1 MRITP
6 GVALVS
12 VQSQTFQPLYNTT
25 NIYLIGGEKEVV
37 MIDAG
42 YAHDEA
48 VQQVA
53 RELQDLGNPRVRDLI
68 LSHSHKDHWEGAG
81 AIQRMTGARVLAHRL
96 DIPAIEEG
104 LKGQSA
110 DLPEGSSRDSYAFEI
125 DGALEDGDRIRVA
138 DLELE
143 VVHTPGHSPGHIC
156 LYLKEEGI
164 LFTGDHI
171 VGIST
176 VTVAPPNGDMIDYL
190 SSLQKLLKYPAERLF
205 PAHGPIME
213 DAHGKIRE
221 YYEHRLERERQ
232 IVRVLQEG
240 GEMTPRQLM
249 MKIYAVELDERFYE
263 VAEKQILGHLAK
275 LEKEG
280 RAASSSG
287 EGEER
292 RFSLI

>member
-1 MRITP
+1 MRIIP
-6 GVALVS
+6 RVALVS

-25 NIYLIGGEKEVV
+25 NIYLIGGEREVV
-37 MIDAG
+37 IFDAG
-42 YAHDEA
+42 YAHEDA

-53 RELQDLGNPRVRDLI
+53 RELGDMGNPRVRELI
-68 LSHSHKDHWEGAG
+68 LSHAHKDHWEGAG
-81 AIQRMTGARVLAHRL
+81 AIQKMTGARIQAHRL

-104 LKGQSA
+104 IKSQSEN
-110 DLPEGSSRDSYAFEI
+110 PSEGSSGDFHSFKI
-125 DGALEDGDRIRVA
+125 DGALEDGDRIRV
-138 DLELE
+138 DDFDLE

-176 VTVAPPNGDMIDYL
+176 VTVGPPNGDMIDYL
-190 SSLQKLLKYPAERLF
+190 NSLQKLLRFPAERLF

-221 YYEHRLERERQ
+221 YHEHRLERERQ
-232 IVRVLQEG
+232 IVRVLREG
-240 GEMTPRQLM
+240 GEMTPRQMM

-275 LEKEG
+275 LEKE
-280 RAASSSG
+280 RRVASSSG

-292 RFSLI
+292 RYSLI

>member
-6 GVALVS
+6 RVALVS
-12 VQSQTFQPLYNTT
+12 VQSRTFQPLYNTT
-25 NIYLIGGEKEVV
+25 NIYLIGGEREVV
-37 MIDAG
+37 MFDAG
-42 YAHDEA
+42 YAHEEA
-48 VQQVA
+48 IQQVS
-53 RELQDLGNPRVRDLI
+53 RELGDLGNPQVRELI

-81 AIQRMTGARVLAHRL
+81 AIQETTGARVLAHRL

-104 LKGQSA
+104 LQSQSENPA
-110 DLPEGSSRDSYAFEI
+110 EGHSGDFHSFKIE
-125 DGALEDGDRIRVA
+125 GTLEDGDRIRVA
-138 DLELE
+138 GFELE
-143 VVHTPGHSPGHIC
+143 VVHTPGHSPGHLC

-171 VGIST
+171 VGVST
-176 VTVAPPNGDMIDYL
+176 VTVGPPNGDMIDYL
-190 SSLQKLLKYPAERLF
+190 NSLQKLLRYPAERLF

-232 IVRVLQEG
+232 IVRVLREG

-275 LEKEG
+275 LEREA
-280 RAASSSG
+280 RVASSSG

-292 RFSLI
+292 RYSFI

>member
-1 MRITP
+1 MRVTP
-6 GVALVS
+6 RVALVS
-12 VQSQTFQPLYNTT
+12 VQSHTFQPLYTTT

-37 MIDAG
+37 MFDGG
-42 YAHDEA
+42 YAHEEA

-53 RELQDLGNPRVRDLI
+53 RELQELGSPKVRELI
-68 LSHSHKDHWEGAG
+68 ISHSHHDHWEGAG
-81 AIQRMTGARVLAHRL
+81 AIQKMTGARILAHRL

-104 LKGQSA
+104 LKGPPK
-110 DLPEGSSRDSYAFEI
+110 DHPEGLSPDVYPFKI
-125 DGALEDGDRIRVA
+125 DGTLGDGERVQVA
-138 DLELE
+138 GCELE
-143 VVHTPGHSPGHIC
+143 VIHTPGHSPGHLC

-176 VTVAPPNGDMIDYL
+176 VTVAPPHGDMIDYL
-190 SSLQKLLKYPAERLF
+190 NSLQKLLRYPAERLF

-213 DAHGKIRE
+213 NAHDKIRE
-221 YYEHRLERERQ
+221 YYAHRLERERQ

-240 GEMTPRQLM
+240 GEKTPRQLM

-263 VAEKQILGHLAK
+263 VAEKQILGHLGK

-280 RAASSSG
+280 RVASCPG

-292 RFSLI
+292 RYTMT